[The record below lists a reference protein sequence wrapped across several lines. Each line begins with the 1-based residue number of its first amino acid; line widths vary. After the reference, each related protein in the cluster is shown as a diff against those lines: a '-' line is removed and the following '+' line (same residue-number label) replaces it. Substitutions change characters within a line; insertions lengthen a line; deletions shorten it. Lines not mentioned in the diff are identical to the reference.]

1 MARALKKISWNQV
14 ALITAIGFAWTK
26 LGLGTAVKDVIPPPP
41 SCPVGQA
48 PKWFFGTQIINGQS
62 VGPGWVCRPVDI
74 KRL

>member
-1 MARALKKISWNQV
+1 MKKTKQIPWTNIALV
-14 ALITAIGFAWTK
+14 AALGFAWTK
-26 LGLGTAVKDVIPPPP
+26 LGLGAAVKNITPAPP

-62 VGPGWVCRPVDI
+62 VGPGWVCRPIDI